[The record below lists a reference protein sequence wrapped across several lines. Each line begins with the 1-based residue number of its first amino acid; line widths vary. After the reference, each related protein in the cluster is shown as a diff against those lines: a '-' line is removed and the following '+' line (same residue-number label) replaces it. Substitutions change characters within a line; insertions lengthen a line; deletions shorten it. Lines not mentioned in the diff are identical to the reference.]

1 MGISQKDLSFRGAIV
16 SSSKL
21 STKKLVLASI
31 FCALNIVLTR
41 FFSVMI
47 MEGTVRLGFGN
58 LPIILSGMLLGPFA
72 GALTGIVSDI
82 IGVMVNPMG
91 SFHPGITLS
100 MALTGFIPGLIVALN
115 PKNKFSFINIITS
128 HLLVYILISL
138 GLTTF
143 WLTQLMGRAF
153 IVMLPGRAIGN
164 GITSI
169 VSIIVINL
177 LSKFIKNFDI

>member
-1 MGISQKDLSFRGAIV
+1 MGISQKDVTFRASLA
-16 SSSKL
+16 SSSRL

-47 MEGTVRLGFGN
+47 MENTVRLGFGN

-100 MALTGFIPGLIVALN
+100 MALTGLIPGLVVALN
-115 PKNKFSFINIITS
+115 PKRKLSFINILTS
-128 HLLVYILISL
+128 HLLVYICISL

-143 WLTQLMGRAF
+143 WLSQLMGRAF
-153 IVMLPGRAIGN
+153 LVMLPGRAVGN
-164 GITSI
+164 GVTSI
-169 VSIIVINL
+169 VSILVINI

>member
-1 MGISQKDLSFRGAIV
+1 MGISQKDAAFKGSVGSR
-16 SSSKL
+16 L

-58 LPIILSGMLLGPFA
+58 IPIILSGMLLGPFA

-100 MALTGFIPGLIVALN
+100 MALTGLIPGLIVALR
-115 PKNKFSFINIITS
+115 PKYQFSQFNIVAS
-128 HLLVYILISL
+128 HLLVYVLISM
-138 GLTTF
+138 GLTTY
-143 WLTQLMGRAF
+143 WLSQLMGRAF
-153 IVMLPGRAIGN
+153 MALLPGRALAN
-164 GITSI
+164 GITSL
-169 VSIIVINL
+169 VSILVISL
-177 LSKFIKNFDI
+177 LAKLIKNLEL